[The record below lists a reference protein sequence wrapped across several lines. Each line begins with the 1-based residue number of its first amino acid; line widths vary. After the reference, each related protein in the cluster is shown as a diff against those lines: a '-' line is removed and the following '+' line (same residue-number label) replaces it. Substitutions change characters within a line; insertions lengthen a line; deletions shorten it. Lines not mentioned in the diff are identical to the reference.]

1 MEEIWRVIP
10 GHEKYEVSNLGNIRK
25 DGITRK
31 LRIPKTG
38 YITTWVDNKQKC
50 VHRLVALAFIP
61 NPDNLP
67 CIDHIN
73 TNRYDNRVENL
84 RWVTYSGNRCNQLT
98 AKKFINNTS
107 IKEKLTVGH
116 ILQYDMNLNLVKE
129 WISPYDVKREL
140 GFDQTIIVDCIL
152 GNEGII
158 SSRCLKRGYK
168 TPKTQAYG
176 YIWKRKSQ
184 G

>member
-1 MEEIWRVIP
+1 MEEIWKDIP
-10 GHEKYEVSNLGNIRK
+10 GYPGYKASNLGRIKGPRNILSLQK
-25 DGITRK
+25 GQYSTVSIHKHTITVHK
-31 LRIPKTG
+31 LIAKT
-38 YITTWVDNKQKC
+38 
-50 VHRLVALAFIP
+50 FIP

-73 TNRYDNRVENL
+73 TNRYDNRIENL
-84 RWVTYSGNRCNQLT
+84 RWVTYSGNRCNPLT
-98 AKKFINNTS
+98 TAKFINNTTM
-107 IKEKLTVGH
+107 KEKLSAGH
-116 ILQYDMNLNLVKE
+116 ILQYDLNKNLIRE

-140 GFDQTIIVDCIL
+140 GFDQTIIVDCVL

-158 SSRCLKRGYK
+158 SERCRKRGYK

-184 G
+184 V

>member
-1 MEEIWRVIP
+1 MEEIWKDIP
-10 GHEKYEVSNLGNIRK
+10 EYPGYKASNLGRIKGPRNILILQK
-25 DGITRK
+25 GQYLTVSIHKHTITVHK
-31 LRIPKTG
+31 LIAKT
-38 YITTWVDNKQKC
+38 
-50 VHRLVALAFIP
+50 FIP

-84 RWVTYSGNRCNQLT
+84 RWVTYSGNRCNPLT

-107 IKEKLTVGH
+107 IKEKLSVGH
-116 ILQYDMNLNLVKE
+116 ILQYDLNMNLIRE

-140 GFDQTIIVDCIL
+140 GFDQTIIVDCVL